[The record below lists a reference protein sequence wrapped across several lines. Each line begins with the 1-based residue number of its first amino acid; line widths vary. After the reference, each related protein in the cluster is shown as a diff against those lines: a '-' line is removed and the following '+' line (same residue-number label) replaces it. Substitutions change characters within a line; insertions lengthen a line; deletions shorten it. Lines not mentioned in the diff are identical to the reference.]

1 MTLRLVTPRM
11 RCVDWNIHIRIISFP
26 VRPSHLVWGVWIEI
40 IRLIMSPCMKWVT
53 PRMRCVDWNN
63 PTLIRFPIFPVTPRM
78 RCVDWNDEDVF
89 YICKEEMSHLVWGVW
104 IEMTRHIC
112 STTGWE
118 TSHLVWGVWIEILP
132 TPEGK
137 LGEIGSHLVWG
148 VWIEIKMWLNDLH
161 TDDVTPRMRCVDWN
175 VFIYPITIATGGHT
189 SYEVCGLKFL
199 YSCLRNAKHH
209 RHTSYE
215 VCGLK
220 SLLRTAGLS
229 NPPRHTSYEVC
240 GLKYTRRKRG
250 DRVGSSGHTSYEVCG
265 LKYLGWRC
273 LSWRN

>member
-1 MTLRLVTPRM
+1 
-11 RCVDWNIHIRIISFP
+11 
-26 VRPSHLVWGVWIEI
+26 
-40 IRLIMSPCMKWVT
+40 
-53 PRMRCVDWNN
+53 
-63 PTLIRFPIFPVTPRM
+63 M
-78 RCVDWNDEDVF
+78 RCVDWND
-89 YICKEEMSHLVWGVW
+89 
-104 IEMTRHIC
+104 
-112 STTGWE
+112 
-118 TSHLVWGVWIEILP
+118 TSYLLDYW
-132 TPEGK
+132 
-137 LGEIGSHLVWG
+137 
-148 VWIEIKMWLNDLH
+148 MRN
-161 TDDVTPRMRCVDWN
+161 VTPRMRCVDWN

-265 LKYLGWRC
+265 LKFVHGPAFAIPSLVTPRMRC
-273 LSWRN
+273 VDWNWIHPVATSLKRKRHTSYEVCGLKFE